1 MGTEDDHLEVKT
13 KRTGRELVSVLW
25 FVLVSFVF
33 FAPPLGIVV
42 PVGALTA
49 LYGLVVLISS
59 TVLLLSLIAQKG
71 KKKRVE

>member
-1 MGTEDDHLEVKT
+1 MGTEDDHLDIKT
-13 KRTGRELVSVLW
+13 KQTGRELVSVLW
-25 FVLVSFVF
+25 FVLVIFVF

-42 PVGALTA
+42 PIGVLTA
-49 LYGLVVLISS
+49 LYGLVVFISS